1 MGTFYGNVLVAR
13 KCAEVVPL
21 LAGATAQDGR
31 ALRGYAIPAG
41 PGHTVL
47 FFPDPDTDAIEL
59 AGPLSRLLGTATLS
73 SYVLPHSR
81 LRSSGGTPISDV
93 LDLRVFED
101 GEERHFYDS
110 YPGYFDEGETDEDG
124 KPVGGDSVRPDPEGA
139 DPEALLPFAAA
150 PVDRVVLESVL
161 RRMALDPE
169 EGGRDGRYVFAED
182 QHYDVM
188 ETLGLDGRRLSTGYT
203 GLSRGELPE
212 GLLLEELM
220 VFGGATFGPAGD

>member
-1 MGTFYGNVLVAR
+1 MGAFYGNVLVAR
-13 KCAEVVPL
+13 TCAEVVPL
-21 LAGATAQDGR
+21 LAGATAEDGG
-31 ALRGYAIPAG
+31 ALRGYAVPAG

-47 FFPDPDTDAIEL
+47 LFPDPDTEAIEL

-73 SYVLPHSR
+73 SYVFD
-81 LRSSGGTPISDV
+81 SDV

-124 KPVGGDSVRPDPEGA
+124 NPVGGDSVRPDPEGVDA
-139 DPEALLPFAAA
+139 EAFLPFAAA
-150 PVDRVVLESVL
+150 PVDRAVLESVL
-161 RRMALDPE
+161 RRVALDPE
-169 EGGRDGRYVFAED
+169 DGDGDGRYVFAED

-188 ETLGLDGRRLSTGYT
+188 ETLGLDGRRLSAGYT

-220 VFGGATFGPAGD
+220 VFGGATFGPAGG